1 MKTQNRISKAFQ
13 DPSKKVL
20 SIFITAGY
28 PNLNNTVEV
37 LKALEANG
45 VDMVEL
51 GIPFS
56 DPMADGPVIQEAS
69 GVAIENGMT
78 LKLLFEQLRDLRKHV
93 TIPVLLM
100 GYLNPVMQYGYPE
113 FCKSCEEVGIDG
125 MILPDL
131 PLYEYENEYK
141 ELFESHGL
149 ANVFLVTPE
158 TAPERIKKLDDL
170 TNGFLYLVSSSSTTG
185 KKDGIDGTTAY
196 LDRVNKMELKSPTL
210 IGFNIKD
217 AASYEIACKYS
228 NGAIIGSAFIK
239 ALNGSVDIQES
250 IKNFIQSIR

>member
-1 MKTQNRISKAFQ
+1 MKRIEKAFEN
-13 DPSKKVL
+13 PSKKIL

-28 PNLNNTVEV
+28 PNLNDTVEI
-37 LKALEANG
+37 LKELEANG

-78 LKLLFEQLRDLRKHV
+78 LRLLFEQLKDLRKHV
-93 TIPVLLM
+93 SIPVLLM

-131 PLYEYENEYK
+131 PLYEYETEYK
-141 ELFESHGL
+141 SLFESHGL

-158 TAPERIKKLDDL
+158 TKPERIQKLDSL

-185 KKDGIDGTTAY
+185 KKEGIDGTTEY
-196 LDRVNKMELKSPTL
+196 FERVQSMNLKSPSL

-217 AASYEIACKYS
+217 AASYQIACKYS
-228 NGAIIGSAFIK
+228 SGAIIGSAFIK
-239 ALNGSVDIQES
+239 ALAHSSDLKAT
-250 IKNFIQSIR
+250 IKEFVNSIR